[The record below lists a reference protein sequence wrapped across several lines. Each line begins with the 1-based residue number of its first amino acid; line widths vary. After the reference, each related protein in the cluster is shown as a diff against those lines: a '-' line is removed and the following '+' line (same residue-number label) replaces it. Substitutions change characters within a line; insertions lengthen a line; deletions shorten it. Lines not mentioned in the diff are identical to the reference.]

1 MPEHGEFNPE
11 SKQWYCSY
19 WMSRELWIDIHDYS
33 PPSTGEGSTG
43 LHDAGDQVSTHT
55 THIEPEE
62 ESITKAE
69 KHGIEVQGRAEEYR
83 IKKCLR
89 IMIDDRNLQLE
100 ISS

>member
-33 PPSTGEGSTG
+33 PPSTREGSTG

-69 KHGIEVQGRAEEYR
+69 KHGIEVQGRAEESSNQEMS
-83 IKKCLR
+83 KNN
-89 IMIDDRNLQLE
+89 DR
-100 ISS
+100 

>member
-43 LHDAGDQVSTHT
+43 PHDAGDQVSTHT
-55 THIEPEE
+55 TDIETEE

-69 KHGIEVQGRAEEYR
+69 KHGIEVRGRSEESSNQEMS
-83 IKKCLR
+83 KNN
-89 IMIDDRNLQLE
+89 DR
-100 ISS
+100 